1 MAFLFKK
8 ETLKIKKTVIF
19 NVKQR
24 LCNKNVSQSQPNKL
38 SMRKVLRSISTK
50 GKKNHAF
57 NFHVD
62 FIKKM
67 RSSNH

>member
-24 LCNKNVSQSQPNKL
+24 LCNKNVPQSQSNKL

-50 GKKNHAF
+50 KKKNNAF

-67 RSSNH
+67 RSRTQ